1 MIDYFKDN
9 NKVVDDNDE
18 IEEKL
23 KELEEDQQQ
32 HIQKLYDVGEIID
45 YKSNNKNSNVSNN
58 SNGKANKKQQQQQQH
73 QSSLDNK
80 SQITSE
86 QEKDKNSILNEIQKL
101 RQENPDL
108 TFEQWSTILI
118 EKRIKFDDK
127 VIEYFP
133 DKLSLAEFEL
143 SIKTILNIEDINLPF
158 MGIVFAVPSSL
169 KTAFFEFLRKLPYS
183 YFSDKFT
190 AKSFVS
196 HSAAIP
202 KDKLATVDLLPRIK
216 DKIILTPELSPLFTG
231 KDDDIREQFGVI
243 TRVID
248 GKGFESESGVHG
260 QRGYHGSYMFTW
272 LGAAVDI
279 PSNVY
284 KFLSTIGFKIYFL
297 RLPRTEV
304 TEDELVEQL
313 TSGKKFNEKM
323 EEIEKLLIDY
333 LISFEVC
340 PISIGQINNQV
351 KIEWDAEK
359 DDKNAI
365 KIIAKLALLLAHIRG
380 HVVVY
385 KNTDYDDRLPIE
397 KHQRQLTQ
405 LGLEQ
410 PQPQQLNTDKKEIT
424 YSQAFSHG
432 VPIIEHP
439 SRANQQLYNLAR
451 GHALSY
457 GRNYIT
463 KEDLKLV
470 IKVVLSTASIERVLI
485 LDLLIANK
493 GTLTTSQI
501 TKSMNISNNTA
512 KYTMTQFK
520 GLELVTMERT
530 TTTVNT
536 SNSEYKITLN
546 SKFHWFLTEEFANL
560 RYEPAVRKKPIVCE
574 SKEKEV
580 ESQQQQQQTEE
591 EEESTTIK
599 AVRLS
604 PNGPFHFSAEEGE
617 RGKEDY
623 TTTTADNTSTT
634 TKTTSTSIDG
644 NLDSHRG
651 ENPHSKNNTA
661 EIANNIQSDS
671 NDPPLSSTFTVLM
684 SSQQP
689 RESKIQAGL
698 FTNPLISESELLTGT
713 YDPEIINNIDRV
725 HPNSDRW
732 FCYNC
737 TLRDDKW
744 GMMKHLCKHNKKRK
758 TKEETEV

>member
-1 MIDYFKDN
+1 MIN
-9 NKVVDDNDE
+9 NNNNENYKNNNINDLE
-18 IEEKL
+18 NVKRLLLQDQEK
-23 KELEEDQQQ
+23 ER
-32 HIQKLYDVGEIID
+32 
-45 YKSNNKNSNVSNN
+45 
-58 SNGKANKKQQQQQQH
+58 NGKANKKQQQQH

-86 QEKDKNSILNEIQKL
+86 QEKDKNQILNEIQKL

-118 EKRIKFDDK
+118 EKRLKFDDK

-133 DKLSLAEFEL
+133 DNLSLAEFEL

-196 HSAAIP
+196 HSAAIS
-202 KDKLATVDLLPRIK
+202 KDKLAAVDLLPRIK

-248 GKGFESESGVHG
+248 EKGFESESGVHG

-304 TEDELVEQL
+304 TENELVEQL
-313 TSGKKFNEKM
+313 TSSKKFNEKM
-323 EEIEKLLIDY
+323 EEIEKLLMDY
-333 LISFEVC
+333 LIWFEIC
-340 PISIGQINNQV
+340 PISIDQNNNQA
-351 KIEWDAEK
+351 KIEWDTIK
-359 DDKNAI
+359 DDKDAI

-397 KHQRQLTQ
+397 KQQQQLTQ
-405 LGLEQ
+405 QQGLEQ
-410 PQPQQLNTDKKEIT
+410 PVKQQPNTDKKEIP

-451 GHALSY
+451 GHALSH

-463 KEDLKLV
+463 KDDLKLV

-530 TTTVNT
+530 TTTTNT

-560 RYEPAVRKKPIVCE
+560 MYEPAVRKKPLMCEPKEEGEIE
-574 SKEKEV
+574 SK
-580 ESQQQQQQTEE
+580 QQQQTEE

-604 PNGPFHFSAEEGE
+604 PNGHFHFSAEEGE
-617 RGKEDY
+617 RGKEDDDA
-623 TTTTADNTSTT
+623 TTTTADNTTIT

-651 ENPHSKNNTA
+651 ENPHSKPLEDSEVNAGSSPKVSEVSGTS
-661 EIANNIQSDS
+661 IQELDR
-671 NDPPLSSTFTVLM
+671 LSIFTSSGTLSQST
-684 SSQQP
+684 Q
-689 RESKIQAGL
+689 SKIEAGL
-698 FTNPLISESELLTGT
+698 FTNPLISKSDLLTGN
-713 YDPEIINNIDRV
+713 YDPQVINNIDRLY
-725 HPNSDRW
+725 PNSDCW

-737 TLRDDKW
+737 TSQR
-744 GMMKHLCKHNKKRK
+744 
-758 TKEETEV
+758 

>member
-1 MIDYFKDN
+1 MIN
-9 NKVVDDNDE
+9 NYIDE
-18 IEEKL
+18 N
-23 KELEEDQQQ
+23 
-32 HIQKLYDVGEIID
+32 
-45 YKSNNKNSNVSNN
+45 YKSNDNNDLENVKRLLLQDQEKEQ
-58 SNGKANKKQQQQQQH
+58 NGKANKKQQQQH
-73 QSSLDNK
+73 QSLLDNK

-86 QEKDKNSILNEIQKL
+86 QEKDKNQILNEIQKI
-101 RQENPDL
+101 RKENPDL
-108 TFEQWSTILI
+108 TFEQWSTTLQ
-118 EKRIKFDDK
+118 EKRVRFDDNI
-127 VIEYFP
+127 IEYFP

-143 SIKTILNIEDINLPF
+143 SIKTILNIDDINLPF

-196 HSAAIP
+196 HSAAIS
-202 KDKLATVDLLPRIK
+202 KDKLAAVDLLPRIK

-313 TSGKKFNEKM
+313 TSSKKFSEKM
-323 EEIEKLLIDY
+323 KEIEKLLMDY
-333 LISFEVC
+333 MIWFEIC
-340 PISIGQINNQV
+340 PISIDQNNNQA
-351 KIEWDAEK
+351 KIEWDTIR
-359 DDKNAI
+359 DDRDVI
-365 KIIAKLALLLAHIRG
+365 KIITKLALLLAHIRG

-385 KNTDYDDRLPIE
+385 KNTDYDDRIPIE
-397 KHQRQLTQ
+397 KQQQQLTQ
-405 LGLEQ
+405 QQGLEEQQQQ
-410 PQPQQLNTDKKEIT
+410 PNTEKKEII

-451 GHALSY
+451 GRALSY

-485 LDLLIANK
+485 LDLLIAYK

-501 TKSMNISNNTA
+501 TKNMNISNNTA

-530 TTTVNT
+530 TTTNT

-560 RYEPAVRKKPIVCE
+560 GYEPAVRKKPLVCE
-574 SKEKEV
+574 PKEEG
-580 ESQQQQQQTEE
+580 EREAEQQHQQQTEE
-591 EEESTTIK
+591 EEENTTIK
-599 AVRLS
+599 AVQLS
-604 PNGPFHFSAEEGE
+604 PNSPSHFSTEERK
-617 RGKEDY
+617 RGKEDD
-623 TTTTADNTSTT
+623 TTHNADTTMT
-634 TKTTSTSIDG
+634 TTSTSIDG
-644 NLDSHRG
+644 NLDSHTG
-651 ENPHSKNNTA
+651 ENSHSKKDTAQVTNNVQNDSAGRTLSSSATA
-661 EIANNIQSDS
+661 FTALM
-671 NDPPLSSTFTVLM
+671 PPL
-684 SSQQP
+684 QQQSM
-689 RESKIQAGL
+689 EAKIQAGL
-698 FTNPLISESELLTGT
+698 FTNSLISISDLLTGN
-713 YDPEIINNIDRV
+713 YDPEIINNVDRIT
-725 HPNSDRW
+725 PNSDRW
-732 FCYNC
+732 ICYNC

-758 TKEETEV
+758 KETTV

>member
-1 MIDYFKDN
+1 LINYHN
-9 NKVVDDNDE
+9 HLDDKEIKKILAEKEDE
-18 IEEKL
+18 QE
-23 KELEEDQQQ
+23 QY
-32 HIQKLYDVGEIID
+32 IQEQYDKGIIPN
-45 YKSNNKNSNVSNN
+45 YRNIKN
-58 SNGKANKKQQQQQQH
+58 SNGKSKKNV
-73 QSSLDNK
+73 SPI
-80 SQITSE
+80 QITSE
-86 QEKDKNSILNEIQKL
+86 QEIERNRILNEIQKL
-101 RQENPDL
+101 RKENPDL
-108 TFEQWSTILI
+108 TFEQWSNTLN
-118 EKRIKFDDK
+118 EKRLKFDDK
-127 VIEYFP
+127 IIEYFL

-196 HSAAIP
+196 HSAAIS

-216 DKIILTPELSPLFTG
+216 DKIMLTPELSPLFTG

-313 TSGKKFNEKM
+313 TSSKKFNEKM
-323 EEIEKLLIDY
+323 EEIEKLLMDY
-333 LISFEVC
+333 LIWFEVC
-340 PISIGQINNQV
+340 PISVDKDNNNQA
-351 KIEWDAEK
+351 KIEWNIEK
-359 DDKNAI
+359 DDKDAI

-380 HVVVY
+380 HVLVF
-385 KNTDYDDRLPIE
+385 KNTDYDDRLPIVGNH
-397 KHQRQLTQ
+397 HQQQQHLTEQ
-405 LGLEQ
+405 QGLEQ
-410 PQPQQLNTDKKEIT
+410 QQSQQQPNTDKKEIT

-530 TTTVNT
+530 TTNT
-536 SNSEYKITLN
+536 SNSEYKIILN

-560 RYEPAVRKKPIVCE
+560 GYEPAVRKKPLVCE
-574 SKEKEV
+574 PKEEV
-580 ESQQQQQQTEE
+580 EAEQQQQRQTHK

-599 AVRLS
+599 AVRFS
-604 PNGPFHFSAEEGE
+604 PNGPLHFSAVEGE
-617 RGKEDY
+617 EREKEDN
-623 TTTTADNTSTT
+623 TITTADNTTT
-634 TKTTSTSIDG
+634 AKTTSTNIDDD
-644 NLDSHRG
+644 LDSHRG
-651 ENPHSKNNTA
+651 ENSHSKNNTTA
-661 EIANNIQSDS
+661 EVTCNIQSDS
-671 NDPPLSSTFTVLM
+671 ANVGTLSSSATAAFTALM
-684 SSQQP
+684 SSQQQQSM
-689 RESKIQAGL
+689 ESKIQAGL
-698 FTNPLISESELLTGT
+698 FTNSLISVSDLLTGN
-713 YDPEIINNIDRV
+713 YEPDIINNIDRV
-725 HPNSDRW
+725 HQFSDRW
-732 FCYNC
+732 YCYNC

-744 GMMKHLCKHNKKRK
+744 GMMKHQCRHNKRK
-758 TKEETEV
+758 TKKETEV

>member
-1 MIDYFKDN
+1 LINYHNHLDN
-9 NKVVDDNDE
+9 KEIKKILAEKEDE
-18 IEEKL
+18 QE
-23 KELEEDQQQ
+23 QY
-32 HIQKLYDVGEIID
+32 IQEQYDKGIIPN
-45 YKSNNKNSNVSNN
+45 YRNIKN
-58 SNGKANKKQQQQQQH
+58 SNGKSKKNV
-73 QSSLDNK
+73 SPI
-80 SQITSE
+80 QITSE
-86 QEKDKNSILNEIQKL
+86 QEIERNRILNEIQKL
-101 RQENPDL
+101 RKENPDL
-108 TFEQWSTILI
+108 TFEQWSNTLN
-118 EKRIKFDDK
+118 EKRLKFDDK

-196 HSAAIP
+196 HSAAIS

-297 RLPRTEV
+297 RSPRTEV

-313 TSGKKFNEKM
+313 TSSKKFNEKM
-323 EEIEKLLIDY
+323 EEIEKLLMDY
-333 LISFEVC
+333 LIWFEVC
-340 PISIGQINNQV
+340 PISVDKDNNNQA
-351 KIEWDAEK
+351 KIEWNIEK
-359 DDKNAI
+359 DDKDAI

-380 HVVVY
+380 HVLVF
-385 KNTDYDDRLPIE
+385 KNTDYDDRLPIVE
-397 KHQRQLTQ
+397 KHQQQQYLTQ
-405 LGLEQ
+405 QQQGLEQ
-410 PQPQQLNTDKKEIT
+410 QPRQHPNTDKKEIQ
-424 YSQAFSHG
+424 YFQAFSHG

-470 IKVVLSTASIERVLI
+470 IRVVLSTASIERVLI

-530 TTTVNT
+530 TANT

-546 SKFHWFLTEEFANL
+546 SKFHWFLTEEFSNL
-560 RYEPAVRKKPIVCE
+560 GYEPAVRKKPLMCE
-574 SKEKEV
+574 PKEEM
-580 ESQQQQQQTEE
+580 ETEQQQQSQTRK
-591 EEESTTIK
+591 EEESTTVK

-604 PNGPFHFSAEEGE
+604 PNGPFHFSAAEGE
-617 RGKEDY
+617 EKGKEDDVI
-623 TTTTADNTSTT
+623 TTSDNTTTA
-634 TKTTSTSIDG
+634 KTTSTNIDS

-651 ENPHSKNNTA
+651 GNSHSKNNTA
-661 EIANNIQSDS
+661 DEVDSNIQSES
-671 NDPPLSSTFTVLM
+671 ANETTLSSFNAAFTTLM
-684 SSQQP
+684 PPSQQQSM
-689 RESKIQAGL
+689 ESKIQAGL
-698 FTNPLISESELLTGT
+698 FTNSLISVSDLLTGN
-713 YDPEIINNIDRV
+713 YEPDIINNIDRV
-725 HPNSDRW
+725 HPISDRW
-732 FCYNC
+732 LCYNC

-744 GMMKHLCKHNKKRK
+744 GMMKHLCRHNKRK
-758 TKEETEV
+758 TKKENNN